1 MGKVLKD
8 DHGTKNGMSAGA
20 QERTKEAGNDPYNKA
35 GKADG
40 RDASNWSG
48 SGTLKDNFNSSWKGR
63 K

>member
-20 QERTKEAGNDPYNKA
+20 QEKTREAGNDPYNRA

-40 RDASNWSG
+40 RDASSWNGKG
-48 SGTLKDNFNSSWKGR
+48 SLKDDFRGTWK
-63 K
+63 